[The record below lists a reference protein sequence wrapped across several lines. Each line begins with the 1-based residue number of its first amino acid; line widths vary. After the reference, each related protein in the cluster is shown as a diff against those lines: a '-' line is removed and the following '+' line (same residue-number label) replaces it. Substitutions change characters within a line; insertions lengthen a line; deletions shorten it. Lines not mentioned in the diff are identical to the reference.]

1 MVSPD
6 APRLIRA
13 LRPVATDTDA
23 MSRHRKSLDPR
34 LRVPVAIAAAVQVA
48 LTVAT
53 LVDLRRRDADQVK
66 GPKKVWAA
74 AAFVNFVGPIAY
86 FVFGRR
92 R

>member
-1 MVSPD
+1 
-6 APRLIRA
+6 
-13 LRPVATDTDA
+13 

-34 LRVPVAIAAAVQVA
+34 LRVPVAIAAVVQVV